1 MGKVLAFDYGVKR
14 TGLAETDELQIIAS
28 PLEGVETSTLW
39 TVVERLIATGKYT
52 DFVVGDPSMYGG
64 TAHSDNPIAKFI
76 AELQKRY
83 PTIPVHR
90 VDESFSSREAMSAM
104 VMGGMKKS
112 DRRDKKNLDMVSAA
126 IILQRWMNAV

>member
-39 TVVERLIATGKYT
+39 TVVERLIATGKYS

-64 TAHSDNPIAKFI
+64 TAHSDNPISKFI

-83 PTIPVHR
+83 PSIPVHR